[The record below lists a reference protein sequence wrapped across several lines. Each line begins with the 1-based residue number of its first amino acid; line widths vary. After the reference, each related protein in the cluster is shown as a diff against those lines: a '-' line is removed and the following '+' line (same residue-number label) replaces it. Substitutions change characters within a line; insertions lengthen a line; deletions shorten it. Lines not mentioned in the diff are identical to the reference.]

1 VVVLRKGEILY
12 TGLVDG
18 MSANEGFFELQADD
32 ESLMVAEK
40 NPFCSKE
47 CN

>member
-18 MSANEGFFELQADD
+18 MSAMKVSFELQMM
-32 ESLMVAEK
+32 LRV
-40 NPFCSKE
+40 
-47 CN
+47 